1 LSKYIF
7 FIHGLSGNAEKTW
20 EKFPHFLKQHLGLT
34 YTIDHL
40 EYKSPSKLKF
50 WASAP
55 TLLNIA
61 EAHIT
66 KLQSICNLEND
77 EVILIGHS
85 NGGVVIKKLLA
96 RLESKKIKHNI
107 TKVCFL
113 DVPHLGSG
121 YATAGKVINPRN
133 KHIKSLSLNS
143 PDLVEINDSWLMHD
157 YHKQFDILNLVAEI
171 EDVVAAASSRFCYPN
186 SVVIPGKDHGSIAK
200 PANSSEIVVT
210 KVIEFVENKKSLAK
224 YSTNLSENY
233 RDWIA
238 HDNGRRHGLT
248 FVSDEIRL
256 SDLHSLQEALSCS
269 GSIVRVTGLS
279 GLGKTRLIKEYI
291 ENEEEISE
299 KNILVFKATSLEDEI
314 QSNVKNAIRDDAFG
328 LIIIEHCSIELHD
341 YLATEISRYKSSLR
355 LITVNFY
362 DDKVNT
368 SPYIHLTKLDDI
380 SVTELIQPLLPQF
393 DGHQISRIVSF
404 VEGYPLLAILIAER
418 FIDEGVLSTELTERG
433 FAEKLINGDKNLS
446 PEHKRILQACCL
458 FDVFGIEADGLE
470 QADFIIQLAKSDR
483 ASFGEVINQFE
494 QKRIINRVG
503 RFARVVPKPLAV
515 HLASIWWDNNIH
527 DELENLINRL
537 PESLIP
543 SFCAQVKY
551 LDTSPKVR
559 EFVNKLCETC
569 GPFGQAELLFST
581 KGSKLF
587 RALVEVNPNATNN
600 LLYRVITKSSDDEIS
615 RITGDVRRNLVW
627 ALEMLVFHKSCFE
640 KASWCLFKL
649 AQFENENYSNNAIGQ
664 FAQLFRWQLSGTE
677 ADFKQR
683 LILLSKCISL
693 NSKNADL
700 VVIEAIKMAISSRGG
715 SRTIGAE
722 FQGTKPE
729 MKEWRPKIWQDIFD
743 YWNVLFGLLVD
754 LAKKEGLADLVKN
767 AFGHEIRDLIR
778 YEQLDSLDSFI
789 NRIITLSGKY
799 WPAASQSITHALHY
813 DLKGLSEKQIDML
826 NKWENLLLPDPDNLE
841 ERLKLVVLDPSREHV
856 EDEEGN
862 YIDIAAEE
870 AISLAKELK
879 TSLVQL
885 TPYLDLLFNFSEQ
898 KQSWVFAKVLALES
912 EDENELLLPMLDYL
926 RVTKNAGTQFLSG
939 FLVGLNEKSF
949 DKWNETIL
957 LIGDDKQLQE
967 YYSYVIGTGH
977 FNTTHLARFIELIGS
992 GVLPSHSASML
1003 RYGRATEHLTE
1014 DEIASFCFSL
1024 SKIDPVAAWVA
1035 LGVINMYMFGRKDYD
1050 FKVLKPVVV
1059 RLILLVSFTKK
1070 DKSRQSDGYHWLKSA
1085 THLLESEGSDFAI
1098 KLSEHLITQIES
1110 NDIDYSDLWDY
1121 LHNAFY
1127 KAFELH
1133 GIDVWPIVAHRF
1145 LQSEGMIK
1153 YRLVELLGSGKE
1165 SRKKTNSIFTLL
1177 DEDLVIDWCKDEKAL
1192 FIVARSLS
1200 MFDTNNDKTEINSLL
1215 VQLITNYGDNKD
1227 FLSEIST
1234 NYHSRSW
1241 SGSLIPYLES
1251 DKDIISPLIQHE
1263 NKKVCNWATEFYD
1276 MIDRQIKAES
1286 ERDAEENMLR
1296 NF

>member
-1 LSKYIF
+1 MSKYIF
-7 FIHGLSGNAEKTW
+7 FIHGLSGNAKKTW
-20 EKFPHFLKQHLGLT
+20 EKFPNFLSESLGLT

-50 WASAP
+50 WESAP

-66 KLQSICNLEND
+66 KLQSVCNLEND

-96 RLESKKIKHNI
+96 RLESKRIKHNI

-121 YATAGKVINPRN
+121 YATPGKVINPRN

-186 SVVIPGKDHGSIAK
+186 SVVVPGKDHGSIAK
-200 PANSSEIVVT
+200 PANSSEIVVK

-224 YSTNLSENY
+224 YNTNSSENY
-233 RDWIA
+233 RDWLA

-256 SDLHSLQEALSCS
+256 SDLHSLQMALKSS

-299 KNILVFKATSLEDEI
+299 KNILVFKATSLEGEI

-341 YLATEISRYKSSLR
+341 YLATEISRYSSSIR

-362 DDKVNT
+362 DDKVKT
-368 SPYIHLTKLDDI
+368 SPYIHLTKLDDT
-380 SVTELIQPLLPQF
+380 SVTELIKPLLPQF
-393 DGHQISRIVSF
+393 DDHQISRIVSF

-418 FIDEGVLSTELTERG
+418 FSDEGVLSTELTERG
-433 FAEKLINGDKNLS
+433 FAEKLINGDNNLS
-446 PEHKRILQACCL
+446 IEHQRILQACCL
-458 FDVFGIEADGLE
+458 FDVFGIEGDGLE

-515 HLASIWWDNNIH
+515 HLASMWWDNNIH
-527 DELENLINRL
+527 DELENLINTL

-559 EFVNKLCETC
+559 EFVEKLCETC
-569 GPFGQAELLFST
+569 TPFGQAELLFST

-587 RALVEVNPNATNN
+587 RALVEVNPNATND

-640 KASWCLFKL
+640 KAAWCLFKL
-649 AQFENENYSNNAIGQ
+649 AQFENEDFSNNAIGQ
-664 FAQLFRWQLSGTE
+664 FTQLFRWQLSGNG
-677 ADFKQR
+677 ADFEQR
-683 LILLSKCISL
+683 LKLLNRCISL
-693 NSKNADL
+693 NSENSDL
-700 VVIEAIKMAISSRGG
+700 VVIEAIKMAISPLGG

-722 FQGTKPE
+722 FQGTQPE
-729 MKEWRPKIWQDIFD
+729 MKEWRPAIWQDIFD
-743 YWNVLFGLLVD
+743 YWGELFDLLVYF
-754 LAKKEGLADLVKN
+754 AKKEGLTELVKN
-767 AFGHEIRDLIR
+767 AFGSELRDLIR
-778 YEQLDSLDSFI
+778 YGQLDSLDSFI
-789 NRIITLSGKY
+789 NRIVALSGKY
-799 WPAASQSITHALHY
+799 WPEVSQAITFALHY
-813 DLKGLSEKQIDML
+813 DLGGLSDKQIGML
-826 NKWENLLLPDPDNLE
+826 YEWETLLLPDPENLE
-841 ERLKLVVLDPSREHV
+841 EMLKLVVLDPSK
-856 EDEEGN
+856 EDIEDKEGN
-862 YIDIAAEE
+862 YVDVAAKE
-870 AISLAKELK
+870 AISLARELK
-879 TSLVQL
+879 TNLAQL
-885 TPYLDLLFNFSEQ
+885 TPYLDLLFNFPEQ
-898 KQSWVFAKVLALES
+898 KQSWVFAKFLAIES
-912 EDENELLLPMLDYL
+912 EEENELLLPMLDYL
-926 RVTKNAGTQFLSG
+926 RVNKSANTQFLSG
-939 FLVGLNEKSF
+939 FIAGLNEKNH
-949 DKWNETIL
+949 DKWNENIL
-957 LIGDDKQLQE
+957 LIGDDKQLQK
-967 YYSYVIGTGH
+967 YYPYVIGTGH
-977 FNTTHLARFIELIGS
+977 FNSTHLVRFVELIGS
-992 GVLPSHSASML
+992 RVLPSHSASLL

-1014 DEIASFCFSL
+1014 DEVASFCFNL
-1024 SKIDPVAAWVA
+1024 SQVDPVAVWVA
-1035 LGVINMYMFGRKDYD
+1035 LGIINMYMFGRKDYD
-1050 FKVLKPVVV
+1050 FRALKPVVIHLV
-1059 RLILLVSFTKK
+1059 LLVSFTKK
-1070 DKSRQSDGYHWLKSA
+1070 DKTRQSDGYHWLKSA

-1121 LHNAFY
+1121 LHEAIY

-1133 GIDVWPIVAHRF
+1133 GIAVWSVVADRF

-1177 DEDLVIDWCKDEKAL
+1177 DENLVIDWCKDEKAL

-1200 MFDTNNDKTEINSLL
+1200 MFDTNNNKLEVNSLL
-1215 VQLITNYGDNKD
+1215 VQLIAIYGDNKD
-1227 FLSEIST
+1227 FLSEISV
-1234 NYHSRSW
+1234 NFNSRSW

-1251 DKDIISPLIQHE
+1251 DKAIILPLIQHR
-1263 NKKVCNWATEFYD
+1263 NTNICNWAIEFCD
-1276 MIDRQIKAES
+1276 MIDRQIKTES
-1286 ERDAEENMLR
+1286 EREAEENMLR